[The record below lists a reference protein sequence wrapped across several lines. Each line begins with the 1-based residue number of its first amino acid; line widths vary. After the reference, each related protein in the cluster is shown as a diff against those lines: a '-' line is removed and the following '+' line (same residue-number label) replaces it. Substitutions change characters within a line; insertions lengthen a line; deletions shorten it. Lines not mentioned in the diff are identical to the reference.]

1 MHERACRGWRGSRR
15 RSSCAAA
22 ASTFGW
28 CARTGSCPPFELELW
43 NASKHRLPIRLPLP
57 CVLVHAYTR
66 WRAHVHTHTHTHTYT
81 HTHARTHACT
91 QTLTHNPPTPSPG
104 RGAFHGLHYAEVIEQ
119 VALRGA
125 RPPIPPGLPPE
136 LSALMQSCWQADP
149 AKRPGFD
156 ALVSCFELLIR
167 GCGLDPTP
175 AGGDADGSSSGVG
188 SLSRGLGRG
197 RRRSSD
203 GRSSAGG
210 AGAHS
215 GSTSVFGGES
225 AREGSGAHASAEGQ
239 APAAS
244 LGHVSG
250 STDGQPAARQHRRS
264 PSDPS
269 GGLGRSPVHQHQQH
283 KPAAAALLPPPPP
296 RLGNPA
302 MQLQVHRLIGGGTA
316 ARSPPRRAP
325 QVPALDVAGGPP
337 AAAAVR
343 AAPAPAGAQ
352 SGPPGAAANPQREL
366 LEQNAFIK
374 DL

>member
-1 MHERACRGWRGSRR
+1 MAYLH
-15 RSSCAAA
+15 
-22 ASTFGW
+22 
-28 CARTGSCPPFELELW
+28 AR
-43 NASKHRLPIRLPLP
+43 N
-57 CVLVHAYTR
+57 VVHADLKCQNVLLTSAP
-66 WRAHVHTHTHTHTYT
+66 WAPWGVSAKISDFGLSKALGLNQTHVTTHSMGTVTHMPPELFKTGRMSPAGDVY
-81 HTHARTHACT
+81 AFGVLAWEV
-91 QTLTHNPPTPSPG
+91 LTG

-366 LEQNAFIK
+366 LEQNAFIQ